1 MQLNIFEK
9 SGKYWFSY
17 GFYFNIK
24 YTNSFIEYAT
34 NEVRFKI
41 NNLNVEDMFH
51 EERIQYLLD
60 IFRQN
65 LWLGSK
71 QNLYVTFL
79 ASASDLGQRLPLD
92 PNDTEG

>member
-1 MQLNIFEK
+1 LILK
-9 SGKYWFSY
+9 LHKYE
-17 GFYFNIK
+17 I
-24 YTNSFIEYAT
+24 SFTEYAT

-51 EERIQYLLD
+51 EERLPYLLD

-65 LWLGSK
+65 LWSGSK
-71 QNLYVTFL
+71 ENLYVTFL